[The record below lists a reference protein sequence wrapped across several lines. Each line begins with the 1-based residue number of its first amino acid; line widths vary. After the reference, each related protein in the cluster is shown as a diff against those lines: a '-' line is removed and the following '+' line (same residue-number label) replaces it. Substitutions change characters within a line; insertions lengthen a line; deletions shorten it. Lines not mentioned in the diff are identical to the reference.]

1 MIEAAGPLAPASS
14 LKQRRSPQKVVVL
27 SGARPAS
34 VFRLVSRIA
43 REAPEVIVVGLLYEL
58 PLRRPFRRRVQRFV
72 RNLGKRGFLGYVGAR
87 IVYQAVTRISDM
99 GHRILAFLHGAPSS
113 RPADLALEDFERML
127 AALGCRVH
135 VTSDPHS
142 LSAIEFVRSLDSDLG
157 LVFGTRILKPELFTL
172 PRLGSIN
179 VHKRE
184 VPDYRGGGPIGLW
197 ELLDGRDHIGVTVHK
212 VAVQVDAGEI
222 LETATIPIEP
232 FDNLE
237 SLALKADIVG
247 EDLLVAVSRRLATG
261 SIEPRPQD
269 GAGRTYRSP
278 PPAELRRLEKRL
290 AQERPAPIYARS
302 RPAWKLALRAILL
315 GPRAVLRNWRDR
327 RQASFPVVILY
338 HHLIADSPHRMG
350 MSTSQFKRH
359 LDFLCRHYRVSSLTE
374 AIAALRR
381 GRIDRPTVV
390 LTFDDGYEANY
401 LATRAVLAAAG
412 CSATFF
418 VCTDHL
424 TSRAPFQ
431 HDLDEG
437 VDHFPAMAWAQ
448 AKAMQE
454 QGYEF
459 GSHTRSHFL
468 CGSED
473 SERLR
478 HELAGSR
485 DDLRRELGEA
495 AARYFAFPRGHP
507 DAMSAVAVRMA
518 RETYEFVLSA
528 CGGVNRPKAG
538 GPSWHLLRFAHPTDL
553 VELELTLQSL
563 LELDPAGPRLEF

>member
-1 MIEAAGPLAPASS
+1 MTEATTSPNPAAS
-14 LKQRRSPQKVVVL
+14 LMQSRPRLKVVVL
-27 SGARPAS
+27 SGATPAS
-34 VFRLVSRIA
+34 VLRLVSRITQ
-43 REAPEVIVVGLLYEL
+43 EAPEVVVVGLLYEL
-58 PLRRPFRRRVQRFV
+58 TLQRPLGQRIRRFS
-72 RNLGKRGFLGYVGAR
+72 RNLRTSGFVPYVAWRAAR
-87 IVYQAVTRISDM
+87 LAKLRISSL
-99 GHRILAFLHGAPSS
+99 GHRLLDLLHGSPSF
-113 RPADLALEDFERML
+113 RVADATIDDLKRRL

-142 LSAIEFVRSLDSDLG
+142 SSALEFVKSLDSDLG
-157 LVFGTRILKPELFTL
+157 VLFGTRILKPQLFAL

-212 VAVQVDAGEI
+212 VAEQVDTGEV

-232 FDNLE
+232 FDNLQ
-237 SLALKADIVG
+237 SLGLKADIVG
-247 EDLLVAVSRRLATG
+247 EDLLVQVSRRLATG
-261 SIEPRPQD
+261 SIEPRPQS

-290 AQERPAPIYARS
+290 AQERPAPAYARS
-302 RPAWKLALRAILL
+302 RPAWKLALRTILL
-315 GPRAVLRNWRDR
+315 GPQAVLRNWRDR

-350 MSTSQFKRH
+350 MSTTQFKRQ
-359 LDFLCRHYRVSSLTE
+359 LDFLRRHYRIFSLTE

-381 GRIDRPTVV
+381 GRVDQPTVV

-418 VCTDHL
+418 VCTNHL
-424 TSRAPFQ
+424 TSRTPFR

-437 VDHFPAMAWAQ
+437 VDSFPAMSWEQ
-448 AKAMQE
+448 AKVMQQ
-454 QGYEF
+454 QGYEI

-478 HELAGSR
+478 HELEGSR